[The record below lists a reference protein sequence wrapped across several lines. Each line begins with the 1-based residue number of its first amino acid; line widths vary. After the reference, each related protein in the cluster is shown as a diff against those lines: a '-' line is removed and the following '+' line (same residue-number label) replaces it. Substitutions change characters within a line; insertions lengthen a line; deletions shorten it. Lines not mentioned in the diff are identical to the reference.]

1 LKKLLLGLGSLLG
14 GVLGGFV
21 ESSSLLNGGVRVE
34 LEHALDV
41 LEWVL
46 LDSRSLGGG
55 SSGLESSLK
64 RIIKNCFYCEKVN
77 LDFISLEDSLEIS
90 VGEDWSWHGEAFL
103 VGRRVDG
110 IKSLESFGG
119 VDGESSNVATWG
131 ELEEVK
137 LVDWDKGNAWDVS
150 HGLDDTVVVLVNH
163 EGTSLL
169 DSSSVS
175 HLSSTGSE
183 SSSFL
188 DSVDVVEGA
197 DLSEDGDGGLG
208 LLESLGGGV
217 DYEWELR
224 DVVDN
229 VTLGHGEGWDTGGG
243 DGRDGGIS
251 SLGDVDTS
259 VPVAPGLVG
268 VEHSTAS
275 AHVTESSGTRSRG
288 TTTSDTGNTSDS
300 SASSPR
306 LGGSLFTGF
315 VGDGVW
321 LSGVLGD
328 VGMDELDD
336 ISSDGSLGSDFTT

>member
-1 LKKLLLGLGSLLG
+1 M
-14 GVLGGFV
+14 
-21 ESSSLLNGGVRVE
+21 
-34 LEHALDV
+34 
-41 LEWVL
+41 
-46 LDSRSLGGG
+46 
-55 SSGLESSLK
+55 
-64 RIIKNCFYCEKVN
+64 N

-90 VGEDWSWHGEAFL
+90 VGEDWSWHGEALL

-110 IKSLESFGG
+110 VKSLESLGG

-137 LVDWDKGNAWDVS
+137 LVDWEEGNARDVS
-150 HGLDDTVVVLVNH
+150 HGLDDTVVVLVND

-169 DSSSVS
+169 NSSSVS

-183 SSSFL
+183 SSGFL
-188 DSVDVVEGA
+188 DSVDVVDGA

-217 DYEWELR
+217 DDEWELR

-275 AHVTESSGTRSRG
+275 AHVSESSGTRSG
-288 TTTSDTGNTSDS
+288 STTSSDSGNTSDS
-300 SASSPR
+300 SASTPR
-306 LGGSLFTGF
+306 FGRSLLTSFGGNS
-315 VGDGVW
+315 VW
-321 LSGVLGD
+321 LTSVLGN
-328 VGMDELDD
+328 VGVHELDN
-336 ISSDGSLGSDFTT
+336 ISSDGSLKGDL

>member
-1 LKKLLLGLGSLLG
+1 MKKLLLGLGSLLG

-64 RIIKNCFYCEKVN
+64 RMIKNCFYCEKVN

-217 DYEWELR
+217 DDEWELR

-229 VTLGHGEGWDTGGG
+229 VTLGHGEGRNASSSDGG
-243 DGRDGGIS
+243 DSGVS
-251 SLGDVDTS
+251 SLSDVHS
-259 VPVAPGLVG
+259 SMPVAPGLVW

-275 AHVTESSGTRSRG
+275 AHVSESGGTRSG
-288 TTTSDTGNTSDS
+288 STTSSDSRNTSNS
-300 SASSPR
+300 SASTPR
-306 LGGSLFTGF
+306 FGRSLLTSF
-315 VGDGVW
+315 
-321 LSGVLGD
+321 SGNSVRLTSVLGN
-328 VGMDELDD
+328 VGVHELDNV
-336 ISSDGSLGSDFTT
+336 SSDGSLNGDL